1 MSGAIQEG
9 SEAGGEDAPWLV
21 VGPGR
26 IRGGRG
32 SLGGG
37 VLRSGDGSER
47 GQGRIV
53 GETLQALA

>member
-1 MSGAIQEG
+1 MNGAVQEG

-26 IRGGRG
+26 IRGSVGA
-32 SLGGG
+32 G
-37 VLRSGDGSER
+37 VLRSGDGSEC
-47 GQGRIV
+47 GQGRFV